1 MKETRNLW
9 RMLLLMICGMLL
21 MQSSRTEA
29 TLVSMDLGGPMG
41 ERFENNM
48 EHWCSQLR
56 MPTRA

>member
-29 TLVSMDLGGPMG
+29 KLVSMDLGGPMG
-41 ERFENNM
+41 ERFETNM